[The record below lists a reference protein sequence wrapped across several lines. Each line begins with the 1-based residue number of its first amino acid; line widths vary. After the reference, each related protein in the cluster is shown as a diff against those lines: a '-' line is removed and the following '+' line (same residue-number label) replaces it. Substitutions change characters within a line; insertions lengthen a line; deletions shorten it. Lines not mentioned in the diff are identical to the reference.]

1 MNRIKNY
8 RLEDLKLT
16 NDILNKMNKNNIR
29 SIEDVWIL
37 KRTDLKQMGFSNEE
51 INLIIIEL
59 ELLGLDLNKKSIRV
73 DTIILI

>member
-16 NDILNKMNKNNIR
+16 NDILNKVNKNNIR

-59 ELLGLDLNKKSIRV
+59 ELLGLDLNKKIY
-73 DTIILI
+73 

>member
-29 SIEDVWIL
+29 SIEEVWIL

-59 ELLGLDLNKKSIRV
+59 ELLGLDLNKKIY
-73 DTIILI
+73 

>member
-59 ELLGLDLNKKSIRV
+59 ELLGLDLNKKIY
-73 DTIILI
+73 

>member
-29 SIEDVWIL
+29 SIEDVWIS

-59 ELLGLDLNKKSIRV
+59 ELLGLDLNKKIY
-73 DTIILI
+73 

>member
-8 RLEDLKLT
+8 RLEDLKFT

-59 ELLGLDLNKKSIRV
+59 ELLGLDLNKKIY
-73 DTIILI
+73 

>member
-16 NDILNKMNKNNIR
+16 NDILNKLNKNNIR

-59 ELLGLDLNKKSIRV
+59 ELLGLDLNKKIY
-73 DTIILI
+73 

>member
-8 RLEDLKLT
+8 RLEDIKLT

-59 ELLGLDLNKKSIRV
+59 ELLGLDLNKKIY
-73 DTIILI
+73 

>member
-51 INLIIIEL
+51 INLIIIEH
-59 ELLGLDLNKKSIRV
+59 ELLGLDLNKKIY
-73 DTIILI
+73 

>member
-59 ELLGLDLNKKSIRV
+59 ELLGLDLSKKIY
-73 DTIILI
+73 

>member
-1 MNRIKNY
+1 
-8 RLEDLKLT
+8 
-16 NDILNKMNKNNIR
+16 MNKNNIR

-59 ELLGLDLNKKSIRV
+59 ELLGLDLNKKIY
-73 DTIILI
+73 

>member
-1 MNRIKNY
+1 MNRIENY

-59 ELLGLDLNKKSIRV
+59 ELLGLDLNKKIY
-73 DTIILI
+73 

>member
-59 ELLGLDLNKKSIRV
+59 ELLGLDLNKKFY
-73 DTIILI
+73 

>member
-29 SIEDVWIL
+29 SIGDVWIL

-59 ELLGLDLNKKSIRV
+59 ELLGLDLNKKIY
-73 DTIILI
+73 

>member
-1 MNRIKNY
+1 MWKKVIKINRIKNY

-59 ELLGLDLNKKSIRV
+59 ELLGLDLNKKIY
-73 DTIILI
+73 

>member
-8 RLEDLKLT
+8 RLEDFKLT

-59 ELLGLDLNKKSIRV
+59 ELLGLDLNKKIY
-73 DTIILI
+73 

>member
-37 KRTDLKQMGFSNEE
+37 KRTDLKQKGFSNEE

-59 ELLGLDLNKKSIRV
+59 ELLGLDLNKKIY
-73 DTIILI
+73 

>member
-59 ELLGLDLNKKSIRV
+59 ELLGLDLNKKNY
-73 DTIILI
+73 

>member
-59 ELLGLDLNKKSIRV
+59 ELLGLDLLEL
-73 DTIILI
+73 TL

>member
-1 MNRIKNY
+1 MWKKVIKMNRIKNY

-37 KRTDLKQMGFSNEE
+37 KRTDLKQKGFSNEE

-59 ELLGLDLNKKSIRV
+59 ELLGLDLNKKIY
-73 DTIILI
+73 

>member
-16 NDILNKMNKNNIR
+16 NNILNKMNKNNIR
-29 SIEDVWIL
+29 SIEDVWVL

-51 INLIIIEL
+51 VNMIIIEL
-59 ELLGLDLNKKSIRV
+59 ELLGLDLNKKIY
-73 DTIILI
+73 

>member
-37 KRTDLKQMGFSNEE
+37 ERTDLKQKGFSNEE

-59 ELLGLDLNKKSIRV
+59 ELLGLDLNKKIY
-73 DTIILI
+73 

>member
-16 NDILNKMNKNNIR
+16 NNILNKMNKNNIR
-29 SIEDVWIL
+29 SIEDVWVL

-51 INLIIIEL
+51 VNVIIIEL
-59 ELLGLDLNKKSIRV
+59 ELLGLDLNKKIY
-73 DTIILI
+73 

>member
-16 NDILNKMNKNNIR
+16 NDILNKINKNNIR

-59 ELLGLDLNKKSIRV
+59 ELLGLDLNKKIY
-73 DTIILI
+73 

>member
-51 INLIIIEL
+51 INLIIIKL
-59 ELLGLDLNKKSIRV
+59 ELLGLDLNKKIY
-73 DTIILI
+73 

>member
-37 KRTDLKQMGFSNEE
+37 KRTDLKRMGFSNEE

-59 ELLGLDLNKKSIRV
+59 ELLGLDLNKKIY
-73 DTIILI
+73 

>member
-37 KRTDLKQMGFSNEE
+37 KRTDLKQMGFSNEG

-59 ELLGLDLNKKSIRV
+59 ELLGFDLNKKIY
-73 DTIILI
+73 

>member
-51 INLIIIEL
+51 INLIIIV
-59 ELLGLDLNKKSIRV
+59 SIHRYS
-73 DTIILI
+73 

>member
-37 KRTDLKQMGFSNEE
+37 KRTDLKQMGFFNEE

-59 ELLGLDLNKKSIRV
+59 ELLGLDLNKKIY
-73 DTIILI
+73 

>member
-29 SIEDVWIL
+29 SIEDAWIL

-59 ELLGLDLNKKSIRV
+59 ELLGLDLNKKIY
-73 DTIILI
+73 

>member
-16 NDILNKMNKNNIR
+16 NDILNKMNKSNIR

-59 ELLGLDLNKKSIRV
+59 ELLGLDLNKKIY
-73 DTIILI
+73 